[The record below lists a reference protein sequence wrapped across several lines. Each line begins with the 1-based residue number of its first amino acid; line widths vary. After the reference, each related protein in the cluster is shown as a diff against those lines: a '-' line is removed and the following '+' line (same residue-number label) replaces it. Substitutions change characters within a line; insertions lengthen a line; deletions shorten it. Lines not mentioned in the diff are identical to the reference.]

1 LANYFSSD
9 WGIDLGKDIIF
20 DLNSQQPYAPFA
32 AAYGRHAITEPIQ
45 NITSQFPTARSVLA
59 SASAG
64 AGASLVELVLT
75 SQQSW
80 AETSLDGIA
89 DGSAQIQFDEGQDV
103 PGPVSLAVVAENLE
117 NQARLAVYGDS
128 DFAIDVNFPAYA
140 NGDLMVNTVDWA
152 VGQEDLISL
161 TPKNQTPRMLV
172 PPQQTILNLIF
183 LGTVIILP
191 GLALLG
197 GVIVFMRR
205 RRRG

>member
-1 LANYFSSD
+1 MEIS
-9 WGIDLGKDIIF
+9 LGMILSRF
-20 DLNSQQPYAPFA
+20 ELTTTFAPLPPR
-32 AAYGRHAITEPIQ
+32 GRHPITADPECDTQLHCPQRPRLGSLDQRRLEPQ
-45 NITSQFPTARSVLA
+45 RPRK
-59 SASAG
+59 
-64 AGASLVELVLT
+64 
-75 SQQSW
+75 SW
-80 AETSLDGIA
+80 AETSLEGIA
-89 DGSAQIQFDEGQDV
+89 DGTAQIQFDDGQDV
-103 PGPVSLAVVAENLE
+103 PGPVSLAVAAENLE

-128 DFAIDVNFPAYA
+128 DFAMDVNFPAYA
-140 NGDLMVNTVDWA
+140 NGDLIVNTVDWA

-197 GVIVFMRR
+197 GVIVFMKR